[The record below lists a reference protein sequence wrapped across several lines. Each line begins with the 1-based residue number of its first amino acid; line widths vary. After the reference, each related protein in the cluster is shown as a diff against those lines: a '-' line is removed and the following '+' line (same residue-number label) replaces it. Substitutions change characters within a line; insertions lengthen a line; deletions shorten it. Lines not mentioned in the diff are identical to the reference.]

1 MLTNGRVELEMTD
14 ARLNCVYDATI
25 DCHLQAAVQIHAS
38 ISDPPTLHA
47 VTLFFLDFRSGYGL
61 NRMDEAR
68 DDRPNVLI

>member
-1 MLTNGRVELEMTD
+1 MLTNRRVELEMTD

-47 VTLFFLDFRSGYGL
+47 VTLFFWT
-61 NRMDEAR
+61 
-68 DDRPNVLI
+68 